1 MSPFFNV
8 IGLFHIDN
16 TIEHRNIEIWNSGI
30 LQIIITLK
38 FSFIRWVDQN
48 LQSLWIC
55 ARDKLFNQTF
65 SLPRTYW

>member
-30 LQIIITLK
+30 VQIIIAFK
-38 FSFIRWVDQN
+38 FSFIR
-48 LQSLWIC
+48 
-55 ARDKLFNQTF
+55 
-65 SLPRTYW
+65 